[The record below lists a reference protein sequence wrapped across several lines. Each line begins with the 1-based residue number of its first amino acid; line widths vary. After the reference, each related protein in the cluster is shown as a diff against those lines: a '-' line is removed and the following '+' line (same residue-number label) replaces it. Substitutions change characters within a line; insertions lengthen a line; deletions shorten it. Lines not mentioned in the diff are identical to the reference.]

1 MRDRTTFQD
10 IRQLFPLTGT
20 QLGRASTSMPLQQS
34 FIAVLVPGPDPSV
47 STGAIHLQSAGDLT
61 GGQPLNTE
69 HDGLQSQGHTGGA
82 VGLGGLPQRFEALE
96 PARIAARKERL
107 HSCKS

>member
-1 MRDRTTFQD
+1 MIAHGKLLRDDLSNQGGSPHSGIQAMRDRTTFQD

-69 HDGLQSQGHTGGA
+69 HDGL
-82 VGLGGLPQRFEALE
+82 
-96 PARIAARKERL
+96 
-107 HSCKS
+107 